1 MRREVV
7 KWDKP
12 PLWPVAI
19 PSILGF
25 VSGCLPYL
33 VESEYLTTE
42 SKFSLF
48 APFAIATVACLAICF
63 LQGRFDAKAEM
74 FLGSLSSILFSLLPQ
89 LIFFVWFVPV
99 ILIWVRES
107 IFVWRK
113 AYPAFRIGVWLGLG
127 AASGVY
133 MGGIFAFNVT

>member
-1 MRREVV
+1 
-7 KWDKP
+7 
-12 PLWPVAI
+12 
-19 PSILGF
+19 
-25 VSGCLPYL
+25 
-33 VESEYLTTE
+33 
-42 SKFSLF
+42 
-48 APFAIATVACLAICF
+48 
-63 LQGRFDAKAEM
+63 M
-74 FLGSLSSILFSLLPQ
+74 FLGAFSSLLFSLLPQ

-113 AYPAFRIGVWLGLG
+113 TYPAFRIGVWIGLG

>member
-1 MRREVV
+1 MCIRDR
-7 KWDKP
+7 
-12 PLWPVAI
+12 
-19 PSILGF
+19 
-25 VSGCLPYL
+25 
-33 VESEYLTTE
+33 SEYLTTE
-42 SKFSLF
+42 SKFSLL

-63 LQGRFDAKAEM
+63 LQGRFNAKVEM

-113 AYPAFRIGVWLGLG
+113 AYPAFRIGVWIGLG